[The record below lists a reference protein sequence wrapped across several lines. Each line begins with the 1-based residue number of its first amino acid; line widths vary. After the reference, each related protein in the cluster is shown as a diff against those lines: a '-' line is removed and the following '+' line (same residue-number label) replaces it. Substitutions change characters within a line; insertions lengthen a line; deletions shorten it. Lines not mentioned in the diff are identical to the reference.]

1 MYSYQILSELG
12 NLGLAF
18 ADTRLV
24 ASDGASVRVHW
35 PLLLA
40 RGVWWTAAACADQ
53 EHDGDRVI
61 IFSNVTISELRQFVS
76 SIYCEYP
83 CCGWS
88 SFDIPLKTEAESEDD
103 DIECEYTV
111 HWGAGHQG
119 PAEAGTVPL
128 GLVAAPSPALS
139 GDSECVLAVSK
150 FQCGDCGK
158 YFGTNKKLHDHKP
171 SHTTQ

>member
-128 GLVAAPSPALS
+128 GLVAAPAPALCRGQDSSAHRGGRHPVLGQFCS
-139 GDSECVLAVSK
+139 GLGGWSLPRDGGRS
-150 FQCGDCGK
+150 G
-158 YFGTNKKLHDHKP
+158 
-171 SHTTQ
+171 

>member
-128 GLVAAPSPALS
+128 GLVAAPAPALS
-139 GDSECVLAVSK
+139 DNSDCVLAKSAEVGSVPLTEEAAI
-150 FQCGDCGK
+150 Q
-158 YFGTNKKLHDHKP
+158 
-171 SHTTQ
+171 S